1 MSELDL
7 TQKQTKSA
15 ELQVHTI
22 QYSQQSFRLDENF
35 RYIEYGTNEDWESII
50 GIAYIEGD
58 KTYISDGSANFTGIQ
73 LHNNW
78 RANSKQEYV
87 SFANNDAWWTRYNAS
102 TLNFPD
108 NVAAWNIN
116 TRIGLAISATKLI
129 FYVDGVKLSTID
141 FQAQASPFTLANKDV
156 YLIASGWNNVT
167 PGGYYNIYRDPSTW
181 TKNTDNYTVDILG
194 GYKESTPKYL
204 KQY

>member
-7 TQKQTKSA
+7 AQKQLRTA
-15 ELQVHTI
+15 ELQVHTS
-22 QYSQQSFRLDENF
+22 QYSRQSFRLDENF
-35 RYIEYGTNEDWESII
+35 RYIEYSTNENWESTIC
-50 GIAYIEGD
+50 IAYIEGD
-58 KTYISDGSANFTGIQ
+58 KTYIRGGSANLTGIQ
-73 LHNNW
+73 LYNNW
-78 RANSKQEYV
+78 SQNSKQEYV
-87 SFANNDAWWTRYNAS
+87 SFANNGAWTSYNTI

-116 TRIGLAISATKLI
+116 TRIGIAISAAKLI

-156 YLIASGWNNVT
+156 YLIASGFNNVT

-194 GYKESTPKYL
+194 GYKELSTKYL